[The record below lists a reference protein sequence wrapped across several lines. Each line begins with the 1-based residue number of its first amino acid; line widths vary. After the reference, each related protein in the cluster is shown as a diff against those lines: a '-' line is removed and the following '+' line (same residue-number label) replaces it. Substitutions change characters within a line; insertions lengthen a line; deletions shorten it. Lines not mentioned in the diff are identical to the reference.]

1 MMQLMVEQMRILHCR
16 KILNQ
21 QLMSQFCQITKFGRL
36 VQQLEMLFQ
45 QFHAAFYHGIGGVSF
60 RGLPKL
66 TIDTTDV
73 TYYCGGAFHK
83 WQRKENGTSGRYAA
97 ARARV
102 RDLDVE
108 SAGMVLLLHLNY
120 KIQKLLSVQLL
131 LR

>member
-1 MMQLMVEQMRILHCR
+1 MMQLMVEQMRVLHCR

-66 TIDTTDV
+66 TIDTADV
-73 TYYCGGAFHK
+73 TYYCGGTFHK

-108 SAGMVLLLHLNY
+108 SAGMVPYLDPNI
-120 KIQKLLSVQLL
+120 KIT
-131 LR
+131 